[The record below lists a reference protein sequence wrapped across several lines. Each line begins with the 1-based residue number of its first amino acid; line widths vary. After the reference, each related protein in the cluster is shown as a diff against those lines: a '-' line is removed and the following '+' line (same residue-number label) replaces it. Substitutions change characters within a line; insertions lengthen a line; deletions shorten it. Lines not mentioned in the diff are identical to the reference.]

1 MTYAMIGTWRMAQD
15 GVQAALPGL
24 SDGGNAGDAVEHAI
38 MAVEDYPYFKSVGYG
53 GLPNEHG
60 EVEMDS
66 AFMNGDDFQLGAV
79 AGVRNVANPIKLSRL
94 LSQQRVNNV
103 LVGVGAEEFADE
115 HRLPRKGM
123 LTKRAQQRWHNKLE
137 QVKRGERLTPY
148 DGHDTVGVLALD
160 QQGSMAVGTSTF
172 GLFMKHAG
180 RVGDSP
186 LAGNGF
192 YVDSQVGGAAATG
205 LGEDMMKRPLCFE
218 IVQAMERGLDVQR
231 AVDQTVY
238 PFIKK
243 LGQRNGQVGEFSYVA
258 LDHLGNYAV
267 ATNVEFSF
275 AVGTDQL
282 RPTVYVA
289 TPGELGEVTIK
300 PATRAWLDAYQ
311 TRITKEIK

>member
-1 MTYAMIGTWRMAQD
+1 MKYAMIGTWRMAQD
-15 GVQAALPGL
+15 GVVAALPSL
-24 SDGGNAGDAVEHAI
+24 AQGGIAGDAVEQAI
-38 MAVEDYPYFKSVGYG
+38 MTIEDYPYFKSVGYG

-60 EVEMDS
+60 IVEMDS
-66 AFMNGDDFQLGAV
+66 AFMNGDNFQLGAV
-79 AGVRNVANPIKLSRL
+79 GGVRNIANPIKLSRL

-103 LVGVGAEEFADE
+103 LVGAGAEEFADE
-115 HRLPRKGM
+115 HLLPRKGM
-123 LTKRAQQRWHNKLE
+123 LSARAKKRWDKKVD
-137 QVKRGERLTPY
+137 QVKQGGRLTPY
-148 DGHDTVGVLALD
+148 DGHDTVGMLALD
-160 QQGSMAVGTSTF
+160 RSGSMAVGTSTS

-218 IVQAMERGLDVQR
+218 IVQAMERGANVQT

-238 PFIKK
+238 PFIEK

-258 LDHLGNYAV
+258 MDNQGNYAI

-275 AVGTDQL
+275 AVGNEYL
-282 RPTVYVA
+282 KPTVYVA
-289 TPGELGEVTIK
+289 IPGELGKVEIK
-300 PATRAWLDAYQ
+300 PATQAWLDAYLARVQ
-311 TRITKEIK
+311 AEVK

>member
-15 GVQAALPGL
+15 GVRAALPEL
-24 SDGGNAGDAVEHAI
+24 KAGATAADAVERAVTT
-38 MAVEDYPYFKSVGYG
+38 VEDYPYFKSVGFG

-60 EVEMDS
+60 IVEMDS
-66 AFMNGDDFQLGAV
+66 AFMNGDDFQIGAV

-94 LSQQRVNNV
+94 LSHQRVNNV
-103 LVGVGAEEFADE
+103 LVGEGAEAYADE
-115 HRLPRKGM
+115 HLLVRKGM
-123 LTKRAQQRWHNKLE
+123 LTARAKKRWEKKVE
-137 QVKRGERLTPY
+137 EVKHGERLTPY
-148 DGHDTVGVLALD
+148 DGHDTVGILALD
-160 QQGSMAVGTSTF
+160 QSGSMAVGTSTS

-218 IVQAMERGLDVQR
+218 IVQAMERGLTVQS

-238 PFIKK
+238 PFIDK
-243 LGQRNGQVGEFSYVA
+243 LKRRNGQVGEFSYVA
-258 LDHLGNYAV
+258 LDHQGNYAV

-282 RPTVYVA
+282 TPTVYVA
-289 TPGELGEVTIK
+289 TPEKRGQVKIE
-300 PATRAWLDAYQ
+300 PASQAWLDAYLA
-311 TRITKEIK
+311 RITKEIK